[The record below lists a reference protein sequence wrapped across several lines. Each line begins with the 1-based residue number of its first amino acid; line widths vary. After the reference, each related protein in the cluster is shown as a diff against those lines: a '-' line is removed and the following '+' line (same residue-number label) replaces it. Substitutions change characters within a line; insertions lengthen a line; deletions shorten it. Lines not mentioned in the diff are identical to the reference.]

1 MPQPLCAND
10 LIHRRD
16 EAQSEDSSPRHR
28 QKGRNMSASHQDV
41 PTFVITGAHPMS
53 RLNRRRLL
61 LTGSSLLTFA
71 AMARPG
77 RAATPGLTTH
87 MLDVVNGK
95 PAEGVQIDF
104 ASLQGETYQFI
115 RTVHT
120 NADGRN
126 AEPLL
131 TPETMKVGQYQ
142 LVFHIA
148 EYFTKLGTVLP
159 NPPFLD
165 KAVIQFG
172 IADATSHYHVPLLA
186 SPWTYT
192 TYRGS

>member
-1 MPQPLCAND
+1 
-10 LIHRRD
+10 
-16 EAQSEDSSPRHR
+16 
-28 QKGRNMSASHQDV
+28 MSQ
-41 PTFVITGAHPMS
+41 TG
-53 RLNRRRLL
+53 RRRML
-61 LTGSSLLTFA
+61 GAGASLLALTLGGQKVVQA
-71 AMARPG
+71 AG
-77 RAATPGLTTH
+77 TPGLTTH
-87 MLDVVNGK
+87 MLDVVNGR
-95 PAEGVQIDF
+95 PAAGVRIDF
-104 ASLQGETYQFI
+104 SALDGDAYRLI

-120 NADGRN
+120 NEDGRN

-131 TPETMKVGQYQ
+131 TAETIKVGQYQ

-148 EYFTKLGTVLP
+148 EYFAKAGVVLP

-172 IADATSHYHVPLLA
+172 ISDAGSHYHVPLLA

>member
-1 MPQPLCAND
+1 
-10 LIHRRD
+10 
-16 EAQSEDSSPRHR
+16 
-28 QKGRNMSASHQDV
+28 MS
-41 PTFVITGAHPMS
+41 II
-53 RLNRRRLL
+53 NRRNLL
-61 LTGSSLLTFA
+61 VASSSLLASAVLAPRAVFA
-71 AMARPG
+71 AGA
-77 RAATPGLTTH
+77 PGLTTH
-87 MLDVVNGK
+87 MLDTASGK
-95 PAEGVQIDF
+95 PAEGVRIDF
-104 ASLQGETYQFI
+104 SVLEGEAYKLI

-120 NADGRN
+120 NVDGRN

-142 LVFHIA
+142 LVFYLA

-172 IADATSHYHVPLLA
+172 MADATSHYHVPLLA
-186 SPWTYT
+186 TPWSYT

>member
-1 MPQPLCAND
+1 M
-10 LIHRRD
+10 ISHRRRPVLLSGLSF
-16 EAQSEDSSPRHR
+16 ATLAAIG
-28 QKGRNMSASHQDV
+28 QKTA
-41 PTFVITGAHPMS
+41 
-53 RLNRRRLL
+53 
-61 LTGSSLLTFA
+61 
-71 AMARPG
+71 

-87 MLDVVNGK
+87 MLDTTSGR
-95 PAEGVQIDF
+95 PAEGVHIDF
-104 ASLQGETYQFI
+104 SVADGESYRFI
-115 RTVHT
+115 RTVVT

-131 TPETMKVGQYQ
+131 TPETMRTGPYQ

-159 NPPFLD
+159 DPPFLD

-172 IADATSHYHVPLLA
+172 ISDATSHYHVPLLA
-186 SPWTYT
+186 SPWSFT

>member
-1 MPQPLCAND
+1 MLA
-10 LIHRRD
+10 LATM
-16 EAQSEDSSPRHR
+16 AQ
-28 QKGRNMSASHQDV
+28 NV
-41 PTFVITGAHPMS
+41 
-53 RLNRRRLL
+53 
-61 LTGSSLLTFA
+61 
-71 AMARPG
+71 
-77 RAATPGLTTH
+77 RAAGTPGLTTH

-95 PAEGVQIDF
+95 PAQGVRIDF
-104 ASLQGETYQFI
+104 SALDGENIRAI

-120 NADGRN
+120 NEDGRN

-131 TPETMKVGQYQ
+131 TAETMRVGRYQ

-148 EYFTKLGTVLP
+148 EYFTKTGIVLP

-172 IADATSHYHVPLLA
+172 ISDAASHYHVPLLA

>member
-1 MPQPLCAND
+1 MMPQMK
-10 LIHRRD
+10 RR
-16 EAQSEDSSPRHR
+16 
-28 QKGRNMSASHQDV
+28 G
-41 PTFVITGAHPMS
+41 FVG
-53 RLNRRRLL
+53 L
-61 LTGSSLLTFA
+61 GSSLLAISALQRTGA
-71 AMARPG
+71 
-77 RAATPGLTTH
+77 RAAGAPGLTTH
-87 MLDVVNGK
+87 MLDTVSGK
-95 PAEGVQIDF
+95 PAEDVRIDF
-104 ASLQGETYQFI
+104 SVLDGETYKAV

-131 TPETMKVGQYQ
+131 TPETMKIGQYQ

-148 EYFTKLGTVLP
+148 EYYTTLGSVLP

-165 KAVIQFG
+165 HAVIQFG

-186 SPWTYT
+186 SPWSYT

>member
-1 MPQPLCAND
+1 MS
-10 LIHRRD
+10 IITRRNWL
-16 EAQSEDSSPRHR
+16 A
-28 QKGRNMSASHQDV
+28 AS
-41 PTFVITGAHPMS
+41 
-53 RLNRRRLL
+53 
-61 LTGSSLLTFA
+61 SSLLASAVLAPKAVFA
-71 AMARPG
+71 AGA
-77 RAATPGLTTH
+77 PGLTTH
-87 MLDVVNGK
+87 MLDTASGK
-95 PAEGVQIDF
+95 PAEGVRIDF
-104 ASLQGETYQFI
+104 SVLDGDAYRLI

-120 NADGRN
+120 NVDGRN

-142 LVFHIA
+142 LVFYLA

-172 IADATSHYHVPLLA
+172 MADATSHYHVPLLA
-186 SPWTYT
+186 TPWSYT

>member
-1 MPQPLCAND
+1 MD
-10 LIHRRD
+10 Y
-16 EAQSEDSSPRHR
+16 
-28 QKGRNMSASHQDV
+28 GRE
-41 PTFVITGAHPMS
+41 TGRGGLTM
-53 RLNRRRLL
+53 RRRGVL
-61 LTGSSLLTFA
+61 LTGLGFTVA
-71 AMARPG
+71 AGTGAW
-77 RAATPGLTTH
+77 AAPTPGLTTH
-87 MLDVVNGK
+87 MLDTTSGK
-95 PAEGVQIDF
+95 PAEGVRIDF
-104 ASLQGETYQFI
+104 SQADGETYRFI
-115 RTVHT
+115 RTVVT

-131 TPETMKVGQYQ
+131 TPETIKVGQYQ

-172 IADATSHYHVPLLA
+172 ISDATSHYHVPLLA
-186 SPWTYT
+186 SPWSFT

>member
-1 MPQPLCAND
+1 M
-10 LIHRRD
+10 R
-16 EAQSEDSSPRHR
+16 
-28 QKGRNMSASHQDV
+28 M
-41 PTFVITGAHPMS
+41 T
-53 RLNRRRLL
+53 RRRMIAA
-61 LTGSSLLTFA
+61 GSA
-71 AMARPG
+71 ALALARRG
-77 RAATPGLTTH
+77 ARAAGPPGLTTH

-95 PAEGVQIDF
+95 PADGVQIDF
-104 ASLQGETYQFI
+104 SVLDGEAYRFI

-131 TPETMKVGQYQ
+131 TAETMRVGKYQ

-148 EYFTKLGTVLP
+148 DYFTGLGTVLP

-165 KAVIQFG
+165 TAVVQFG
-172 IADATSHYHVPLLA
+172 IADAGSHYHVPLLA

>member
-1 MPQPLCAND
+1 
-10 LIHRRD
+10 
-16 EAQSEDSSPRHR
+16 
-28 QKGRNMSASHQDV
+28 
-41 PTFVITGAHPMS
+41 MS
-53 RLNRRRLL
+53 RIDRRYLL
-61 LTGSSLLTFA
+61 GAASTLLAGAFLPQKA
-71 AMARPG
+71 A
-77 RAATPGLTTH
+77 RAAGSPGLTTH
-87 MLDVVNGK
+87 MLDIASGK
-95 PAEGVQIDF
+95 PAEGVRIDF
-104 ASLQGETYQFI
+104 SVLEDGTYRLI

-159 NPPFLD
+159 NPPFID

-172 IADATSHYHVPLLA
+172 ISDAASHYHVPLLA
-186 SPWTYT
+186 SPWSYT

>member
-1 MPQPLCAND
+1 MLHIDRRNFLGAGACSAAVA
-10 LIHRRD
+10 LI
-16 EAQSEDSSPRHR
+16 
-28 QKGRNMSASHQDV
+28 
-41 PTFVITGAHPMS
+41 
-53 RLNRRRLL
+53 
-61 LTGSSLLTFA
+61 
-71 AMARPG
+71 G
-77 RAATPGLTTH
+77 RAARAAGTPGLTTH
-87 MLDVVNGK
+87 MLDVANGK
-95 PAEGVQIDF
+95 PAAGVRIDF
-104 ASLQGETYQFI
+104 ATLDGDAYRFV

-120 NADGRN
+120 NEDGRN

-131 TPETMKVGQYQ
+131 TAETMKVGQYQ

-165 KAVIQFG
+165 MAVVQFG
-172 IADATSHYHVPLLA
+172 ISDASSHYHVPLLA